1 MKTALTPESL
11 HLLEQSLPWCTPLK
25 GSSVQS
31 RCTWWVGWASPA
43 SSPSGAWMLPRTCG
57 KTAAGCHE
65 TRWPAH
71 GRCCPETRPR
81 SGWPAHPRL
90 PHTKN
95 SDSEDSCNMLVV
107 WLCGYIISLLQSL
120 ADYWLANTLIQ
131 VIGNFT
137 DVASDERPHQFLLRP
152 CGVPI
157 SSDIKAAVGC
167 STAFQLLL
175 WDVNCQ
181 INIQFV

>member
-95 SDSEDSCNMLVV
+95 SDSEDSCNMLVAPSRAVV
-107 WLCGYIISLLQSL
+107 WLYNFFASKFGWLLISYHPHSGDWKLYRCS
-120 ADYWLANTLIQ
+120 
-131 VIGNFT
+131 FRR
-137 DVASDERPHQFLLRP
+137 ASTPVSAQALW
-152 CGVPI
+152 
-157 SSDIKAAVGC
+157 C
-167 STAFQLLL
+167 SHKQ
-175 WDVNCQ
+175 WH
-181 INIQFV
+181 